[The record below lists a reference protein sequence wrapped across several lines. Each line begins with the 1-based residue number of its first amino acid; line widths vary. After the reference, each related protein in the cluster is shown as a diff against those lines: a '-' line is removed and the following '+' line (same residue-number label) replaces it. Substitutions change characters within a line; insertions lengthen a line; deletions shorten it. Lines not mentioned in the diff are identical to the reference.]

1 MGSVTSTIVDPIP
14 PSVSPASIIKS
25 ISVPMLSIT
34 DFADI
39 GSDAPDLLALVPVI
53 GEPNLLIISWVIYL
67 LVKKTHNRIA
77 MSNIALVIAFIGI
90 WGLVIYRLYDKFN
103 QTELQVDAT
112 WFGILNSFFINLKL
126 FLSSSAFGI
135 LPVPIDQTGS

>member
-1 MGSVTSTIVDPIP
+1 MTLFAQDYTDRDLTGNSAMIFK
-14 PSVSPASIIKS
+14 IIDALLTT
-25 ISVPMLSIT
+25 VPLI
-34 DFADI
+34 
-39 GSDAPDLLALVPVI
+39 
-53 GEPNLLIISWVIYL
+53 IISWVIYL

-112 WFGILNSFFINLKL
+112 WFGILNSFIK
-126 FLSSSAFGI
+126 
-135 LPVPIDQTGS
+135 T